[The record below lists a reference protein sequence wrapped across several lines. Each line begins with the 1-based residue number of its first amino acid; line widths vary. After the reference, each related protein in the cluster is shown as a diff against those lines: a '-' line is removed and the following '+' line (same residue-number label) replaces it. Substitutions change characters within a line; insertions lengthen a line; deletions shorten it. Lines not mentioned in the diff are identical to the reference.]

1 MDKVE
6 LDKLDKVIKD
16 LVKLIDEEGDKVD
29 KKEVIK
35 VWGDLMAL
43 KYKF

>member
-1 MDKVE
+1 MDTVE